1 MLKIG
6 VVGAD
11 NLAKIHVQLIREL
24 KDLYELIG
32 FYDPND
38 DIADEFEEAFK
49 IKRFTNYDELLDAI
63 DCIDMITPVDQHY
76 ELSALALRR
85 SKHIFIEKPISNTVD
100 EAKSLLSLSREASV
114 KVQVG
119 STKRFN
125 PAFIATLPLCNRPK
139 LIESR
144 HLIQYSSKSSA
155 SFSVMDLLLN
165 DIDIVLCVAKS
176 GVKKIVATGVSI
188 FGDKLDIV
196 NSRIEFDNGCVA
208 SLTAGRTVQE
218 NINKVHL
225 FQKGS
230 CLNVNFLSNELEII
244 RKREKEDT
252 FNALVSGKPMVEDF
266 NPIQEELKSFY
277 HVIIYDK
284 NPIISLEEGCDSLI
298 VASKIIDL
306 LNHSNVAINDNN

>member
-6 VVGAD
+6 VLGAD
-11 NLAKIHVQLIREL
+11 HLTKVHVQLILEL
-24 KDLYELIG
+24 KDLYELVG

-38 DIADEFEEAFK
+38 ELANEFEEAFK
-49 IKRFTNYDELLDAI
+49 IKRFSNYEDLLDAI
-63 DCIDMITPVDQHY
+63 DCIDIVAPVSQHY
-76 ELSALALRR
+76 DLSALALRK
-85 SKHIFIEKPISNTVD
+85 SKHIFIEKPLTKTVD

-125 PAFIATLPLCNRPK
+125 PAFIATLPLCSRPK

-144 HLIQYSSKSSA
+144 HLIQYSSKSNA

-176 GVKKIVATGVSI
+176 GVKKIVATGVSV
-188 FGDKLDIV
+188 FGEKLDIV
-196 NSRIEFDNGCVA
+196 NARIEFDNGCVA
-208 SLTAGRTVQE
+208 TLTAGRTVQE
-218 NINKVHL
+218 NSNKVHL

-244 RKREKEDT
+244 RKREKENT

-266 NPIQEELKSFY
+266 NPIQEELKSF
-277 HVIIYDK
+277 HNSIIFDK
-284 NPIISLEEGCDSLI
+284 DPIISLEEGCDSLI
-298 VASKIIDL
+298 VASKIIDI
-306 LNHSNVAINDNN
+306 LNHSNVVINDNN